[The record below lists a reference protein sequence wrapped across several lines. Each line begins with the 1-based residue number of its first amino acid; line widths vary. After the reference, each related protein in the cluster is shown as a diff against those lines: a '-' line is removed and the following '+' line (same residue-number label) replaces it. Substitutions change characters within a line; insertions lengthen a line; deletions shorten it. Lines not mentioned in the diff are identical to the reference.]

1 MKKEKIVVLSV
12 FFSIYLIFFLISII
26 SAQTGITPDNNVLR
40 FFDWGKSSFGTI
52 FAALFGSDV
61 SDAFLFSKVLVF
73 FLILAVT
80 AMSLRSMGIFDV
92 NRGALML
99 VSVVVSLLAVRS
111 MTDSKLFEGILLPY
125 GAFGAA
131 IIVFLPLLVYFAFVH
146 TNVPGGF
153 WRRLAWIAYG
163 GIFLILFIERLFNGG
178 LEKSVSY
185 IYIGGLLAIGLSI
198 LFDRDVHRYFQLA
211 DYDRAAENVERRA
224 KLMNLE
230 DLDRALKHGTRED
243 IRHTK
248 KNAHNVYSHGGGI

>member
-1 MKKEKIVVLSV
+1 MKKEMVVILILFV
-12 FFSIYLIFFLISII
+12 SIFLITII
-26 SAQTGITPDNNVLR
+26 SAQTGIIPDNNIER
-40 FFDWGKSSFGTI
+40 FFDWGRSSFGTI

-73 FLILAVT
+73 FLILAVS

-92 NRGALML
+92 NRGALLL

-111 MTDSKLFEGILLPY
+111 MGQNKLFEGILLPY

-131 IIVFLPLLVYFAFVH
+131 IIVFLPILIYFAFVH

-153 WRRLAWIAYG
+153 WRRMAWFAYG
-163 GIFLILFIERLFNGG
+163 FIFLILFITRWYSGDLEWTVRTIYLGG
-178 LEKSVSY
+178 IV
-185 IYIGGLLAIGLSI
+185 AIVFSI
-198 LFDRDVHRYFQLA
+198 IFDRDMHKYFQLA
-211 DYDRAAENVERRA
+211 DYDRAAENLERRA

-243 IRHTK
+243 IRHTR
-248 KNAHNVYSHGGGI
+248 KNAHNVFSHGGGI